1 MNFIELVKWAWRDAK
16 DSSHSC
22 LNNYSYEKGTYQW
35 NLLIPKDEWLEKQSF
50 ETLSKVYGLGLKKI
64 LVDILIPSFNGHTN
78 QLDLVFINRSGIYVI
93 EVKNFTCILEGN
105 NTDDWVRKEFNGKRN
120 KIHNPIKQ
128 NLSHIKSLQ
137 KILHYYP
144 DEYFKSIV
152 LLADSCKFQYD
163 NNTDLEYDTRVINY
177 KDLKATIRELTKS
190 SEKIFSDEN
199 IYRIYDELSE
209 YARYSNEDRK
219 KHLEYVQNIRGEAN

>member
-35 NLLIPKDEWLEKQSF
+35 NLLIPKDEWLEKQSYD
-50 ETLSKVYGLGLKKI
+50 TLSKLYGLGLKKI
-64 LVDILIPSFNGHTN
+64 LVDILIPSFNGRTN

-93 EVKNFTCILEGN
+93 EVKNFTCVLEGN

-120 KIHNPIKQ
+120 KVHNPIKQ
-128 NLSHIKSLQ
+128 NISHIKSLQ
-137 KILHYYP
+137 KILHHYP
-144 DEYFKSIV
+144 SEYFKSIV
-152 LLADSCKFQYD
+152 LFADSCKFQYD
-163 NNTDLEYDTRVINY
+163 NNTDLEYDSRVINY

-190 SEKIFSDEN
+190 SEEIFSDEN

-209 YARYSNEDRK
+209 YARYSNEDRM
-219 KHLEYVQNIRGEAN
+219 KHLEYVQNIRGGVS

>member
-1 MNFIELVKWAWRDAK
+1 MNFIELLKWSIQDAK

-163 NNTDLEYDTRVINY
+163 NNTDLEYDTRVVNY

-209 YARYSNEDRK
+209 YARYSNEDRR